1 MNYLT
6 EIKMFNEWLETN
18 ELSTSGITLWYALIY
33 LAYRSGWQS
42 PLRIPLSV
50 IMLRT
55 KMSRS
60 TIYREREVLRDYGLI
75 DFEGGDGRQ
84 SSSYRIISFEERVVS
99 QTETQSGTQ
108 ASVVSHIETQVGT
121 QTLPVREDLKFV
133 SHTETQDE
141 TQIGV
146 VSHVASHTETQA
158 GTQNEMPTDVVSHIE
173 TQKPVGASSEAHLG
187 SGKIEKVPIY
197 INKDRYKDKRGSG
210 GKEKSGVRPL
220 VHWRSG
226 VGVSGP
232 DVARLQ
238 TQPQGGLQ
246 KRTVGA
252 KVPDDATQLLQRQ
265 SGHGAEDNRQEHRK
279 QLGRDI

>member
-158 GTQNEMPTDVVSHIE
+158 GTQNEMPTDVVSYIE

-187 SGKIEKVPIY
+187 SGEIEKVPIY

-210 GKEKSGVRPL
+210 GKRKKRSSTSRSLAIRRGSLWSGRG
-220 VHWRSG
+220 STTNTA
-226 VGVSGP
+226 
-232 DVARLQ
+232 ARRI
-238 TQPQGGLQ
+238 T
-246 KRTVGA
+246 KANCRCE
-252 KVPDDATQLLQRQ
+252 
-265 SGHGAEDNRQEHRK
+265 SS
-279 QLGRDI
+279 